1 MIYDSASHNLLFVL
15 LYCISVACCI
25 ASLLLHCLVIF
36 RILIGKLC
44 PCHVICAF
52 NILCS
57 SRSLII
63 IGSVYDCFYE
73 YVLLVVITVYFAA
86 ATVIIIK

>member
-1 MIYDSASHNLLFVL
+1 MIYVSPGYDLLFGF
-15 LYCISVACCI
+15 LYCIVVAFFI
-25 ASLLLHCLVIF
+25 AQLYSELLL
-36 RILIGKLC
+36 G
-44 PCHVICAF
+44 PYHVIYAF

-73 YVLLVVITVYFAA
+73 YVLLVITV
-86 ATVIIIK
+86 